1 MTFEALVESMSRAL
15 QGLSDLPWVVH
26 VVVAL
31 AMAAGIVLWLT
42 GERLLKPLTIV
53 MCALVGGAI
62 GFLLIP
68 ITPWSTAQGG
78 TLTHWHGLGCGAFI
92 GALAGLLMFRSAIAL
107 GCGVVFGLLLPMLAA
122 GLLGLTRGGDSPP
135 PAPEAT
141 GSGVSA
147 LMERVENG
155 AVGQAANA
163 AVDRLPE
170 SAQPAAESVRGF
182 LTSAS
187 AKADETWSTLPAL
200 HRGVILLSAA
210 LGLAGGVIMG
220 LSMPGWA
227 CGAVSSLFG
236 AAVWLACFVWMSN
249 AMQLPWRESLDRP
262 TLQWLVIWSIAG
274 VIGTGV
280 QWSGLLARRAPR
292 EKAKSAQPAAA

>member
-26 VVVAL
+26 VVVVL

-78 TLTHWHGLGCGAFI
+78 TLTYWHGLGCGAFV

-122 GLLGLTRGGDSPP
+122 GLLGLTRGGDTP
-135 PAPEAT
+135 AT
-141 GSGVSA
+141 GSPTAGSVSA
-147 LMERVENG
+147 LMERVEQG

-163 AVDRLPE
+163 AVDKLPE

-182 LTSAS
+182 LTGAS

-200 HRGVILLSAA
+200 HRGVILLCAA
-210 LGLAGGVIMG
+210 IGLAGGVIMG

-249 AMQLPWRESLDRP
+249 AMQLPWRAALDRP
-262 TLQWLVIWSIAG
+262 TLQWLAIWSIAG
-274 VIGTGV
+274 VIGMGV
-280 QWSGLLARRAPR
+280 QWSGLLARRTPR